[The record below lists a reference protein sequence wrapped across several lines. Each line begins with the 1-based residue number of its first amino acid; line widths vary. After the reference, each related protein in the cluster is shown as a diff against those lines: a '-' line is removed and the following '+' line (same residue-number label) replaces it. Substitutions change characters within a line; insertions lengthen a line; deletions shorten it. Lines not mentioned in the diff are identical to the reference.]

1 MADDKGRIRV
11 SVELIL
17 EMQKY
22 VLRVSVCVCVIWFEH
37 MWAWKCINLQQ
48 PAVCV
53 HMGTRAF
60 VFINPSLSVGWP
72 VPLLSLHL
80 QREGH
85 TFQRCFPTLALGDA
99 QPELISDRG
108 PSPHTGG
115 PPPHLL
121 THTHTH
127 TSSPHCPSVH
137 RHAAREFCPLPHFC
151 PPPPHPSPLPSS
163 SSLSARDVEVFKEID
178 WSLIFVLAWSVTLLP
193 APTSLSSLYIYELD
207 WDVRSGV
214 RKLKWEINQSWRV
227 I

>member
-72 VPLLSLHL
+72 VPLFSLHL

-115 PPPHLL
+115 PPPHTCL
-121 THTHTH
+121 HTHTRTPPLLTALQSTDMLLGNSALCP
-127 TSSPHCPSVH
+127 TSAPHLPTRVPS
-137 RHAAREFCPLPHFC
+137 
-151 PPPPHPSPLPSS
+151 PPPPPFLPETWR
-163 SSLSARDVEVFKEID
+163 SLKR
-178 WSLIFVLAWSVTLLP
+178 
-193 APTSLSSLYIYELD
+193 
-207 WDVRSGV
+207 
-214 RKLKWEINQSWRV
+214 
-227 I
+227 